1 MLKSR
6 GRTDEI
12 SVMEMEEW
20 PQVNYNS
27 FNIILL
33 NTRISSMSKKGHYP
47 QKGVMPC
54 AENKAG
60 TKR

>member
-6 GRTDEI
+6 GRTDEV

-27 FNIILL
+27 FSII
-33 NTRISSMSKKGHYP
+33 
-47 QKGVMPC
+47 
-54 AENKAG
+54 
-60 TKR
+60 

>member
-6 GRTDEI
+6 GRTDEV

-27 FNIILL
+27 FNIIQL
-33 NTRISSMSKKGHYP
+33 NTRISSMSKRVTARRKG
-47 QKGVMPC
+47 
-54 AENKAG
+54 
-60 TKR
+60 